1 MPPESPL
8 QHHARHPRSFLDI
21 EGAPD
26 GLTLTARFWCIE
38 CHEEI
43 EMSEAAAEEWADR
56 GIPWRTGT
64 E

>member
-43 EMSEAAAEEWADR
+43 EMS
-56 GIPWRTGT
+56 
-64 E
+64 